1 MSSGMPPQIGI
12 PDDVNERAITFN
24 FFLRCNRFLNIQ
36 EFYQLFLFSA
46 LNNHVMAGEVGL
58 EPTTSGLTVRCSAN

>member
-12 PDDVNERAITFN
+12 PDDVNERAMIFN

-36 EFYQLFLFSA
+36 EFYQPLLFLA
-46 LNNHVMAGEVGL
+46 LNNHIMAGEVGL
-58 EPTTSGLTVRCSAN
+58 EPTTQGLTVPCSAN